1 MFFVIPP
8 VHKNIIDVEIP
19 TTKKDIIKRCFKAP
33 RDAVEELLNFRGDL
47 HIFEGGRIVPGP
59 PSAATGRWALED
71 GLGTKQCSQ

>member
-8 VHKNIIDVEIP
+8 VHQNITNVEIP
-19 TTKKDIIKRCFKAP
+19 TTNKGIPSNGDSFKAP

-47 HIFEGGRIVPGP
+47 HIFEVVWIVPGP

-71 GLGTKQCSQ
+71 GL